1 VLSKKVSAG
10 SQRVLI
16 DAPVGPT
23 TKLRS
28 CAAAEALTLA
38 LQEVGSAVGLQVR
51 VAQTDGSQPI
61 GRGIGPALE
70 AWDVLAVL
78 QGESTAPKDLRERAL
93 LLAGQLLE
101 FADRAVPGQ
110 GYALAKDTLDSGRAW
125 VKFQAICSAQGGM
138 REPPRASYTQPWPSP
153 TAGVVTTVDNRR
165 IAMAAKLAGAPA
177 APAAGVTME
186 VKIGQRVERGQP
198 LFWLHAQSPGELDY
212 ALAYVASQEAIV
224 ELTDLR

>member
-1 VLSKKVSAG
+1 
-10 SQRVLI
+10 
-16 DAPVGPT
+16 
-23 TKLRS
+23 
-28 CAAAEALTLA
+28 
-38 LQEVGSAVGLQVR
+38 
-51 VAQTDGSQPI
+51 
-61 GRGIGPALE
+61 
-70 AWDVLAVL
+70 
-78 QGESTAPKDLRERAL
+78 LRERAL

-101 FADRAVPGQ
+101 FADRAVSGQ